1 MAWRLEGVRIWKLS
15 RTYSGEKPPSYS
27 VLTHGYSLATRK
39 PTWHLL
45 AMPYILVRIGAPYEG
60 RWSTLF
66 HLPRNMAP
74 SLNPRFLKSRN
85 KLDEFYEEF
94 RNVMRK
100 YWMKLDTIKNPN
112 ALKLPWDL
120 FKLTISVKNQTDLNN
135 FIEFI
140 INISERRLNFFHNH
154 FIHEKIFMF
163 NSTIDFNFVEQL
175 YPYIETMKSVEV
187 WFSNKYRFGKHEEDT
202 ICTLHDTLTFLFFLQ
217 LLK

>member
-1 MAWRLEGVRIWKLS
+1 MEKSNINIFENFAVTSVILPYFSYTHRMFLLLS
-15 RTYSGEKPPSYS
+15 
-27 VLTHGYSLATRK
+27 SL
-39 PTWHLL
+39 W
-45 AMPYILVRIGAPYEG
+45 VG
-60 RWSTLF
+60 
-66 HLPRNMAP
+66 
-74 SLNPRFLKSRN
+74 SRN

-100 YWMKLDTIKNPN
+100 YWMKLDTIKNPK

-120 FKLTISVKNQTDLNN
+120 FKFTISVKNQTDLNN

-154 FIHEKIFMF
+154 FIHEKIFVF
-163 NSTIDFNFVEQL
+163 NTTIDFNLVEQL

-202 ICTLHDTLTFLFFLQ
+202 ICTLHDTLTF
-217 LLK
+217 